1 MKDTEKIKNQFLN
14 SISHNFKTPLNGIIG
29 FLDSVLLQPEYT
41 MSSNTWNLLE
51 YVNKNAHIL
60 LNMVLDLID
69 YSKINAN

>member
-1 MKDTEKIKNQFLN
+1 MSEETRNILN
-14 SISHNFKTPLNGIIG
+14 
-29 FLDSVLLQPEYT
+29 
-41 MSSNTWNLLE
+41 